1 MNKEMNNQEFS
12 NQERMERALF
22 ELKVAM
28 ANLNDVYTRMVD
40 DHELTLETRQ
50 EMTKR
55 MYRIWDNIGSLKR
68 AVEKAPE
75 QVSVEANELAMA

>member
-1 MNKEMNNQEFS
+1 MNKEMNNQEIS
-12 NQERMERALF
+12 NQERMEIALF
-22 ELKVAM
+22 ELKVVM
-28 ANLNDVYTRMVD
+28 TNLSDVYAKMVD
-40 DHELTLETRQ
+40 DHELTLESRQ
-50 EMTKR
+50 EITKR

>member
-1 MNKEMNNQEFS
+1 MNKEMNNQEIS

-22 ELKVAM
+22 ELKVVM
-28 ANLNDVYTRMVD
+28 TNLSDVYAKMVD
-40 DHELTLETRQ
+40 DHELTLESRQ
-50 EMTKR
+50 EITKR

-75 QVSVEANELAMA
+75 QVSVEANELAIA